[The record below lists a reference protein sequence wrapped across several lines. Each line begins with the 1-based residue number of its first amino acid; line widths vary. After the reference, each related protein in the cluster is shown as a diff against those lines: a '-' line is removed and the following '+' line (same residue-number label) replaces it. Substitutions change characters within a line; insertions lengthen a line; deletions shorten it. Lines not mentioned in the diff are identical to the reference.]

1 MSCGNTRVK
10 ALTQSKQSGFNMLQ
24 VTSNALV
31 NPKELAA
38 YNKIRE
44 QFSGM
49 TLQEAYNATQA
60 VKDYLGVIGEEVDC
74 NEFVFQ

>member
-1 MSCGNTRVK
+1 MINT
-10 ALTQSKQSGFNMLQ
+10 S
-24 VTSNALV
+24 TSLV

-49 TLQEAYNATQA
+49 TLQEAYNAVNA
-60 VKDYLGVIGEEVDC
+60 VKAFLSVVGEEVDC
-74 NEFVFQ
+74 NEFVFK